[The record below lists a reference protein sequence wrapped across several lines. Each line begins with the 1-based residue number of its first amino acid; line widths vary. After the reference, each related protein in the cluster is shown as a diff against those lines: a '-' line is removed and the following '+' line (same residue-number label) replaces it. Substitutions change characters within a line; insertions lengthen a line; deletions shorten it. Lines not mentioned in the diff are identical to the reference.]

1 MNEIKKSRKTRRT
14 EAERE
19 EWAAKWRASG
29 KTVPVFAAEQGLAS
43 SSLYQWVRPAKA
55 GSGKSKRGGRRKPA
69 AKAAFHE
76 VSVVGERV
84 ADSPSMTVALAGGR
98 SVSFEG
104 GPVDPRWL
112 ASVLKVVSAC

>member
-43 SSLYQWVRPAKA
+43 SSLYQAPK
-55 GSGKSKRGGRRKPA
+55 
-69 AKAAFHE
+69 
-76 VSVVGERV
+76 
-84 ADSPSMTVALAGGR
+84 
-98 SVSFEG
+98 
-104 GPVDPRWL
+104 
-112 ASVLKVVSAC
+112 